1 MVALY
6 LAFYLA
12 FFLFYLSSE
21 VNMDDGSSHYRA
33 HAEDPEDPE
42 EFLHGVI
49 RGEITYVPP
58 LAPEYAGVDLED
70 LGADE
75 DDVDSW
81 MNPSATEGLEI
92 DPFDDEGQTNN
103 DAGVYI
109 YLASSD

>member
-21 VNMDDGSSHYRA
+21 VNMDGSSHHRA
-33 HAEDPEDPE
+33 NAEDPEDPE

-49 RGEITYVPP
+49 RVDIAYVPP
-58 LAPEYAGVDLED
+58 LAPEDAGVDLEED

-81 MNPSATEGLEI
+81 MNPSGGE
-92 DPFDDEGQTNN
+92 
-103 DAGVYI
+103 
-109 YLASSD
+109 

>member
-21 VNMDDGSSHYRA
+21 VNMDDDSSHHRA
-33 HAEDPEDPE
+33 LAEDPE

-58 LAPEYAGVDLED
+58 LAPEYAGVDLD

-109 YLASSD
+109 YLAW

>member
-1 MVALY
+1 
-6 LAFYLA
+6 
-12 FFLFYLSSE
+12 
-21 VNMDDGSSHYRA
+21 MDDGSSHYRA

-81 MNPSATEGLEI
+81 MNTQDEHEAKAPVFRGRKGFPSTKTCTVTKAVRERRTGM
-92 DPFDDEGQTNN
+92 QT
-103 DAGVYI
+103 
-109 YLASSD
+109 

>member
-1 MVALY
+1 
-6 LAFYLA
+6 
-12 FFLFYLSSE
+12 
-21 VNMDDGSSHYRA
+21 MDDGSSHHRA
-33 HAEDPEDPE
+33 HAEDPE

-49 RGEITYVPP
+49 RGEITCVPP

-109 YLASSD
+109 YLASGD

>member
-12 FFLFYLSSE
+12 FFLFYLFSE
-21 VNMDDGSSHYRA
+21 VNMDDGSSHHRA
-33 HAEDPEDPE
+33 HGEDPE

-58 LAPEYAGVDLED
+58 PALEDAGVDLEED

-81 MNPSATEGLEI
+81 MNPTGGEGLEI

-103 DAGVYI
+103 DAKVYI
-109 YLASSD
+109 FSLW

>member
-21 VNMDDGSSHYRA
+21 VNMDGSSHHRA
-33 HAEDPEDPE
+33 NAEYPEDPE

-49 RGEITYVPP
+49 RGDIAYVPP
-58 LAPEYAGVDLED
+58 LAPEDAGVDLEED

-75 DDVDSW
+75 DDVD
-81 MNPSATEGLEI
+81 
-92 DPFDDEGQTNN
+92 
-103 DAGVYI
+103 
-109 YLASSD
+109 